1 MSNQGSAGRIV
12 LVGAGGHAAVVAE
25 AALLAGLEIAGFFD
39 DSPGA
44 TLSAVAAD
52 ARRLGGLADAGRRP
66 PAPLIVALGD
76 LALRRR
82 VIRALAE
89 AGVRLGGAVAHPRA
103 FVAPSATLD
112 AGVFVGP
119 GAVVHSRASVG
130 PHAIVNSA
138 CVLEHDCR
146 VGENAHIA
154 PGAVLGG
161 GVIVGDDALIGLGA
175 RVLPGIRIGA
185 RAMVGAGA
193 VVIRDVGVGE
203 TAVGVPA
210 SGR

>member
-1 MSNQGSAGRIV
+1 MANQGTAGRIV

-25 AALLAGLEIAGFFD
+25 AAALAGFVVAGFFD
-39 DSPGA
+39 DDPGA
-44 TLSAVAAD
+44 ALRAVAPE
-52 ARRLGGLADAGRRP
+52 ARRLGAIADAPRGD

-76 LALRRR
+76 LSLRRR

-89 AGVRLGGAVAHPRA
+89 AGAPIGCAVAHPRA
-103 FVAPSATLD
+103 FVSPSAALE

-130 PHAIVNSA
+130 PHVILNSA

-161 GVIVGDDALIGLGA
+161 GVVIGDDALIGLGA
-175 RVLPGIRIGA
+175 RVLPGLRIGA
-185 RAMVGAGA
+185 RATVGAGA

-210 SGR
+210 FGR

>member
-1 MSNQGSAGRIV
+1 MANQGSAGRIV

-25 AALLAGLEIAGFFD
+25 AGLLAGLEIVGFFD
-39 DSPGA
+39 DNPEA
-44 TLSAVAAD
+44 TLRAVAPGV
-52 ARRLGGLADAGRRP
+52 RHLGEIADAGARA

-76 LALRRR
+76 LAVRRR

-89 AGVRLGGAVAHPRA
+89 TAAPIAGAVVHPRA
-103 FVAPSATLD
+103 FVSPSAALM

-119 GAVVHSRASVG
+119 GAVVHSRAVVG
-130 PHAIVNSA
+130 PHAILNSA
-138 CVLEHDCR
+138 CVVEHDCR

-161 GVIVGDDALIGLGA
+161 EVIVGDDSLIGLGA
-175 RVLPGIRIGA
+175 RVLPGRRVGP
-185 RAMVGAGA
+185 RATIGAGA

-210 SGR
+210 VGR